1 MAKIIDD
8 YNCIKELFDKN
19 NISYRDISAFDENGI
34 AYPCLWLDTGH
45 IEFNE
50 FGMIYNIV
58 TY

>member
-1 MAKIIDD
+1 MGSD
-8 YNCIKELFDKN
+8 YDCIKELFDKN
-19 NISYRDISAFDENGI
+19 NISYRDTFAYDENGI

-58 TY
+58 AY